1 MSVIMYIMQ
10 NSLLPYTQRH
20 LEELILSKKQMK
32 KITRLAVLVLGAFI
46 SLSILLDIIGTDS
59 NIVLASFILV
69 IVGILL
75 IFGVFDYVIWANFV
89 IFVIRLIFGVFHNVI
104 SDQGSRPPK

>member
-1 MSVIMYIMQ
+1 MTSSFNYLFFDWSCLTFG
-10 NSLLPYTQRH
+10 SLRY
-20 LEELILSKKQMK
+20 
-32 KITRLAVLVLGAFI
+32 LALF
-46 SLSILLDIIGTDS
+46 
-59 NIVLASFILV
+59 V

-75 IFGVFDYVIWANFV
+75 IFGVFDSVIWANFV

>member
-1 MSVIMYIMQ
+1 MTSSFNYLFFDW
-10 NSLLPYTQRH
+10 SLRY
-20 LEELILSKKQMK
+20 
-32 KITRLAVLVLGAFI
+32 LALF
-46 SLSILLDIIGTDS
+46 
-59 NIVLASFILV
+59 V

-75 IFGVFDYVIWANFV
+75 IFGVFDYVIWENFV